1 MLRPTI
7 FIDNKKNPNF
17 LKDSIALLQQILH
30 LSENNENNWKDIWT
44 NQINFKLW
52 YNLEIQTFRG

>member
-17 LKDSIALLQQILH
+17 LKDSIALLQQILQH
-30 LSENNENNWKDIWT
+30 FI
-44 NQINFKLW
+44 
-52 YNLEIQTFRG
+52 